1 MGHQPLSAHRLLKQ
15 AVQSLAILV
24 LAWVT
29 LLCTVSSAH
38 AVAYVFPGTLPA
50 GCTGTGPAY
59 SCSATVT
66 LASADTVT
74 INSPKPATITISGG
88 LTMNA
93 AKINNAG
100 TAADLTITM
109 TGTLSA
115 SAGAVVNANVTAGS
129 VSSSGAVSYGGNLTA
144 TGAGA
149 VSLGAGTT
157 VTGVLT
163 TSTGAITLLTGT
175 AVTYTTIGSISSG
188 GTVTLNSYNSVL
200 GNTTGY
206 LISSAGNNDYGGN
219 ITSTTTY
226 VSLGGNATV
235 SGSITSQTY
244 VDTGT
249 YSSIGG
255 SITAN
260 TSYVA
265 LSGNT
270 TVGGSIISNSYIDT
284 GSSSSITGS
293 LTTTGAS
300 GTYIDI
306 HGNTTVGGSMTSK
319 TYISMISGSLVVG
332 NLTAGTTITLGS
344 GSAAPSSCLR
354 STSSGTISIP
364 DVPNVGGACCGT
376 APTCTNT
383 CVSGTPKPP
392 ACSATVGTVL
402 TFQDGVN
409 GYTDTQDTYL
419 NKSAATTSYATS
431 ASLLVDDGTP
441 NDRQTL
447 IRFDNIIGAGVNQIP
462 AGSTIN
468 SATLRVYVTDDDAGD
483 SVMTYRMLSAWTDA
497 STYNSMTAG
506 VAVNN
511 VEASS
516 AVLYTLDAG
525 ADGFVNITGLA
536 SSVQAWADGA
546 TNYGWLLGTI
556 DSSADDWTIDSAEGL
571 TVIRRPQLTVDFTP
585 PAGVASYTVVPATTT
600 PSTCSAVTITI
611 TARTSAPAT
620 YTGYT
625 GTINLTTSTGK
636 GDWAVGASP
645 APSGTLNNG
654 TANDGAA
661 TYTFVAGDSGVVK
674 LTLTN
679 TQANS
684 LTITAVDS
692 VIAASSTT
700 SASLTFSDNA
710 FILDEDLSSRI
721 SGSDVVIAGRNHD
734 FQVTAIKKDP
744 GTGACGTATT
754 YTGAKTLKM
763 WRTDSGSS
771 WTAPTVV
778 SPALTIPT
786 AVPGA
791 SNLTLT
797 FTNGVATFNL
807 GTTDIG
813 RYSLTL
819 RDATGGFA
827 TGNID
832 GSTSTLTVRPFSVVV
847 SGISQGATSNPNG
860 SAAGDTVFAKAGS
873 SFQATVAGYRWSSTA
888 DTNVASGDGVPD
900 AGATL
905 AQTTAGGVAP
915 SFASTVTLSPVAAS
929 QTPATGVLGTLS
941 NGTVS
946 SFTSGSSTPAT
957 LQYSEVGSFL
967 LNTTSVVSN
976 FIGSGLNLDATV
988 FNAAGAQNAR
998 IGRFKP
1004 SHFVLSSP
1012 STTHRSAMACTP
1024 ASTFTYQGELFQL
1037 GFTLT
1042 AQNANNATT
1051 ANYTGT
1057 FAKLDPTVPANFAL
1071 TGVAGTLPLRTTGG
1085 TPRLSLGTSTGS
1097 WSNGVATDITLTA
1110 LLTRAAAAEGVLSAS
1125 LGVAPQDSDST
1136 VLSSFNLDSS
1146 YPADSTD
1153 AGLIGTLDVRFGRLR
1168 LTPAIGPQDR
1178 DLPLPLAVQYWDGSS
1193 FVTNTLDS
1201 CTRIA
1206 STGVN
1211 FGQYRRTITAAD
1223 TSLKTSPVTLSAGT
1237 GTLWL
1242 NKPSGGRAGTYDVT
1256 LSLGSTATD
1265 ASCLTSLGSGVGDS
1279 ATVGANLAYL
1289 RGAWCGAT
1297 YDKDPSARATF
1308 GLFRGA
1314 QHVIHQQENY

>member
-1 MGHQPLSAHRLLKQ
+1 MGSQPMNARRLPSRATHGL
-15 AVQSLAILV
+15 AVLV
-24 LAWVT
+24 LAWVA
-29 LLCTVSSAH
+29 LLCMVSSAR
-38 AVAYVFPGTLPA
+38 ATAYVFPGTLPA
-50 GCTGTGPAY
+50 GCSGSGPAY
-59 SCSATVT
+59 TCSSTVT

-74 INSPKPATITISGG
+74 VNSPKPATITISGG
-88 LTMNA
+88 LTMNG

-100 TAADLTITM
+100 TAADLTLTLS
-109 TGTLSA
+109 GALSA
-115 SAGAVVNANVTAGS
+115 SAGAVVNANVSAGS
-129 VSSSGAVSYGGNLTA
+129 VSSSGAVTYGGSLTT

-157 VTGVLT
+157 VTGTLT
-163 TSTGAITLLTGT
+163 TVTGAITLLTGT
-175 AVTYTTIGSISSG
+175 VSTYTTVGSISSG

-206 LISSAGNNDYGGN
+206 LISSAGHNDYGGN

-226 VSLGGNATV
+226 VSLGGYATV
-235 SGSITSQTY
+235 TGSITSQTY
-244 VDTGT
+244 VDIGSN
-249 YSSIGG
+249 SSVGG
-255 SITAN
+255 SIT
-260 TSYVA
+260 
-265 LSGNT
+265 
-270 TVGGSIISNSYIDT
+270 SNSSYIDT

-300 GTYIDI
+300 ATYIDI
-306 HGNTTVGGSMTSK
+306 HGNTTVGGSITSK
-319 TYISMISGSLVVG
+319 TYISMVSGSTVG
-332 NLTAGTTITLGS
+332 GDMVAGTTITMGTGS
-344 GSAAPSSCLR
+344 SATGSCLR
-354 STSSGTISIP
+354 STSSGAITIPSAAS
-364 DVPNVGGACCGT
+364 VGSACCGV
-376 APTCTNT
+376 APACSSA

-392 ACSATVGTVL
+392 ACAGSSVSATFQQGVNSYTGTVDTML
-402 TFQDGVN
+402 DPVATTANN
-409 GYTDTQDTYL
+409 G
-419 NKSAATTSYATS
+419 AATSFILDDDTDPQI
-431 ASLLVDDGTP
+431 LL
-441 NDRQTL
+441 
-447 IRFDNIIGAGVNQIP
+447 RFDNIFGAGASQIP
-462 AGSTIN
+462 LGATIT
-468 SATLRVYVTDDDAGD
+468 SATLSVYVYDGDAAE
-483 SVMTYRMLSAWTDA
+483 SVQLYRMLTSWTQA
-497 STYNSMTAG
+497 SNWTTMSGG
-506 VAVNN
+506 VSRDN
-511 VEASS
+511 VEARS
-516 AVLYTLDAG
+516 AEDSHIGDTALTGFQSLDVTATL
-525 ADGFVNITGLA
+525 
-536 SSVQAWADGA
+536 SAWSAGA
-546 TNYGWLLGTI
+546 TNNGWLLRGDDAAWGI
-556 DSSADDWTIDSAEGL
+556 YSADYATAANRPKL
-571 TVIRRPQLTVDFTP
+571 TVVYTM
-585 PAGVASYTVVPATTT
+585 PASGVASYTVVPATTS

-636 GDWAVGASP
+636 GDWALGATP
-645 APSGTLNNG
+645 TPSGTLNNG

-661 TYTFVAGDSGVVK
+661 TYTFAADDSGVVK

-684 LTITAVDS
+684 LTVNVVDS
-692 VIAASSTT
+692 VIAGSSTT
-700 SASLTFSDNA
+700 SASMSFSDNA
-710 FILDEDLSSRI
+710 FILAEDLSSKI
-721 SGSDVVIAGRNHD
+721 AGSDVVVAGRNHD
-734 FQVTAIKKDP
+734 FQVTAIKKDSV
-744 GTGACGTATT
+744 TGACGTATT

-771 WTAPTVV
+771 WTSPTVV
-778 SPALTIPT
+778 SPTLTIPSST
-786 AVPGA
+786 PGA

-797 FTNGVATFNL
+797 FTNGVATFDL

-832 GSTSTLTVRPFSVVV
+832 GSTGTLTVRPFSVVI

-860 SAAGDTVFAKAGS
+860 SAATDTVFAKAGS
-873 SFQATVAGYRWSSTA
+873 NFQATVAGYRWSSTA
-888 DTNVASGDGVPD
+888 DTNVSGGDGVPD
-900 AGATL
+900 ASATL

-946 SFTSGSSTPAT
+946 SFSSGSSTPAT

-967 LNTTSVVSN
+967 LNTTGVVSN
-976 FIGSGLNLDATV
+976 FIASGLSLDATV
-988 FNAAGAQNAR
+988 FNAAGSQNAR
-998 IGRFKP
+998 VGRFKP
-1004 SHFVLSSP
+1004 SHFALSSP
-1012 STTHRSAMACTP
+1012 SVTHRSALACSP

-1042 AQNANNATT
+1042 AQNASNVTT

-1057 FAKLDPTVPANFAL
+1057 FAKLDPTTPANFAL

-1097 WSNGVATDITLTA
+1097 WSNGVASGITLTA
-1110 LLTRAAAAEGVLSAS
+1110 LVTRAAAAEDVLSAS
-1125 LGVAPQDSDST
+1125 LGVAPQDSDAT
-1136 VLSSFNLDSS
+1136 VLGSFNLDSS
-1146 YPADSTD
+1146 YPADSSD
-1153 AGLIGTLDVRFGRLR
+1153 AALIGTLDVRFGRLR

-1178 DLPLPLAVQYWDGSS
+1178 DLPLSLAVQHWNGST

-1206 STGVN
+1206 STAVN
-1211 FGQYRRTITAAD
+1211 FGQYRRTITATD
-1223 TSLKTSPVTLSAGT
+1223 TSLKTSPVILAAGT

-1256 LSLGSTATD
+1256 LSLGSSAAD
-1265 ASCLTSLGSGVGDS
+1265 ASCIASLGSGTGDS

-1289 RGAWCGAT
+1289 RGAWCGST

-1308 GLFRGA
+1308 GLFRGSN
-1314 QHVIHQQENY
+1314 HMIHQQENY